1 MCDKPTF
8 ASGVTHTLDGS
19 VMAEGDRTP
28 GDESPTSPGER
39 DLLAARR
46 ARRTEL
52 GDATLLRRAEV
63 AEATVRTLESHLAD
77 LRRRV
82 REAEEEQRQVS
93 ERLAE
98 REHEVRRVKQ
108 REYAEQQLRVEAE
121 EQRERLEREQRG
133 ELDRLQRRLG
143 AGERH
148 ARELADRLEV
158 VRRELSEAEQEAA
171 TGRAAARRAEQVLA
185 EREADLA
192 RRELLLGEQIQDLSH
207 SRARMEAIVQEL
219 KGIAVQLRGAVRS
232 GASAAEP
239 ARPEPER
246 EEMAQALAAAVARLR
261 ARVASPVEPEQE
273 VEPEPAPVLEPRQV
287 SPPEEAGSESEL
299 AVEAEHEPEPAT
311 SESVVVAQP
320 EPATPEPATPE
331 PELVVV
337 AEPEPVMPG
346 PELAMREPKP
356 EPILAPFVPRILPLA
371 EQRRPWLAPAIR
383 RVAEERDQKL
393 AGELICELLPAQR
406 LKRALTYTLLIE
418 GSGEVQVRVEGE
430 RATVRRPSAKSATDS
445 GAAGAEA
452 GRGAFLLEGPAAAF
466 AELAA
471 GGAGRRLP
479 GVKVRGSRRKLRRLL
494 AACRAPL
501 ALSDFAERDI
511 QIWPGLLLLA
521 LAEAIDGAWT
531 TGHSFVLAI
540 AIQSPPTLPS
550 ATLYVQVR
558 DGEPI
563 AVTRVRGEQPL
574 STVRLSERAFLCAL
588 SGAPLPPSE
597 QVLVEGPHLP
607 LTLLLGWCD
616 RAQGL
621 TR

>member
-1 MCDKPTF
+1 
-8 ASGVTHTLDGS
+8 
-19 VMAEGDRTP
+19 MAEGDRTP
-28 GDESPTSPGER
+28 GEEPPTTPGER

-46 ARRTEL
+46 ARRAEL
-52 GDATLLRRAEV
+52 GDAGLMRRAEA

-82 REAEEEQRQVS
+82 REAEEEQRRVAEQ
-93 ERLAE
+93 LAE

-171 TGRAAARRAEQVLA
+171 TGRAAARRAEQELI

-192 RRELLLGEQIQDLSH
+192 RRELLLEEQIQDLSH
-207 SRARMEAIVQEL
+207 SRARMALIVQEL
-219 KGIAVQLRGAVRS
+219 KGIAVQLRGVVKS

-239 ARPEPER
+239 ARKEPDR

-261 ARVASPVEPEQE
+261 ARVAAPVEAEQE
-273 VEPEPAPVLEPRQV
+273 AEPESAPMPEPEPEPASQPHEAEPEPPPAVEPEPAIEHT
-287 SPPEEAGSESEL
+287 SEL
-299 AVEAEHEPEPAT
+299 AMAPEPAP
-311 SESVVVAQP
+311 APP
-320 EPATPEPATPE
+320 EPTSAQ
-331 PELVVV
+331 
-337 AEPEPVMPG
+337 
-346 PELAMREPKP
+346 
-356 EPILAPFVPRILPLA
+356 FVPRILPLA
-371 EQRRPWLAPAIR
+371 GQRQSWLAPAIR
-383 RVAEERDQKL
+383 RVAEERDPKL

-406 LKRALTYTLLIE
+406 VKRALTYTLRIE
-418 GSGEVQVRVEGE
+418 GLGEVQVRVEGG
-430 RATVRRPSAKSATDS
+430 RTTVRRPSAGSATSSGEPGGGGRRFDS
-445 GAAGAEA
+445 E
-452 GRGAFLLEGPAAAF
+452 RGAFLLEGSAAAF

-479 GVKVRGSRRKLRRLL
+479 GVKVHGSRRKLRRLL
-494 AACRAPL
+494 AARRAPL
-501 ALSDFAERDI
+501 ALSDLAESGI
-511 QIWPGLLLLA
+511 QVWPGLLLLA
-521 LAEAIDGAWT
+521 LSEAIDPQWT
-531 TGHSFVLAI
+531 KGHSFVLAFV
-540 AIQSPPTLPS
+540 IQSPPTPPS

-563 AVTRVRGEQPL
+563 AVTRVRSEQPL
-574 STVRLSERAFLCAL
+574 SVVSLSERAFLCVL
-588 SGAPLPPSE
+588 SGAPLPAAERVLIEGPSE
-597 QVLVEGPHLP
+597 P
-607 LTLLLGWCD
+607 LALLLGWSD

-621 TR
+621 AR